1 MLLAFVGPPALSSLR
16 RRSLLA
22 RCQNCAPEVEDL
34 SATYFYAV
42 QCTRALADNEMAWLM
57 RILDVGATLPAAVAR
72 NEVAIGP
79 RPGTM
84 SPWSS
89 KATDILKNCG
99 LEFVR
104 RVERGT
110 LYAFAA
116 DTVPNADFGETSASS
131 VESLSR
137 VVLPLLYDRMIEAP
151 INSLETLFRRVD
163 PKPLVHIP
171 VQAEGRC
178 ALVDCQP
185 RDGFGSLGRGN

>member
-22 RCQNCAPEVEDL
+22 RCQSCAPEVEDL

-42 QCTRALADNEMAWLM
+42 QCARALADDEMARLM
-57 RILDVGATLPAAVAR
+57 RILDVDATLPARAH

-79 RPGTM
+79 RPGTT

-89 KATDILKNCG
+89 KATDILRNCG

-116 DTVPNADFGETSASS
+116 DTVPSA
-131 VESLSR
+131 
-137 VVLPLLYDRMIEAP
+137 VLPLLYDRMIEAP
-151 INSLETLFRRVD
+151 LDSLET
-163 PKPLVHIP
+163 PLSPRGSCAASPHP
-171 VQAEGRC
+171 GAGRGAVC
-178 ALVDCQP
+178 ARGGQP
-185 RDGFGSLGRGN
+185 RDGLGSLGRGN